1 MMLRKLFLFL
11 VMVFLL
17 VFNGQAYCQTS
28 FAILPMEVRGDVKP
42 EKVEGAMSN
51 LYQVLV
57 NSKKY
62 RIVDREHVKTVLSE
76 QSFQISGVTDKK
88 DTVKLGKLLNVD
100 KLVVTGIYMKS
111 ADQFAINLRVV
122 DVTTGQAEFYK
133 EISYLN
139 YTPADHGRFCASEII
154 AQYPLLGSIEVVIK
168 DIIIVNIGENQGL
181 KSGDCL
187 FVARKE
193 ILRGNDGEILFQEY
207 KRIGTL
213 EIINVDNTRSKAKLR
228 ALVNSGDLFAK
239 ADLVSPEPIPKKET
253 VVSQIPLLSN
263 VEKGKLILNDDM
275 ETVKYLSV
283 TNGQGES
290 YISGKLHLN
299 ALQRKAG
306 HAYCFYPQPFDRL
319 ENLIIEGE
327 IEFQETKNKYNK
339 VDIVIRSNSDYLLNN
354 SYLFYFN
361 NDGKYEVSLSINGKR
376 YPIIQLQSTPFLNRG
391 AVKNKFQI
399 VAYGPKFD
407 FYLNDNFI
415 SGFEHELLEKGTIG
429 FRAGW
434 GSYITVD
441 NIKVWEAI
449 KK

>member
-1 MMLRKLFLFL
+1 MLRKLFFFL
-11 VMVFLL
+11 VLVFLL
-17 VFNGQAYCQTS
+17 VLNGQAYCQTS

-42 EKVEGAMSN
+42 EKVDGAMSN

-62 RIVDREHVKTVLSE
+62 RIVDRDHVKAVLGE
-76 QSFQISGVTDKK
+76 QSFQLSGVTDNK
-88 DTVKLGKLLNVD
+88 DTVKLGKLLNVE
-100 KLVVTGIYMKS
+100 KLVATSIYMKS

-122 DVTTGQAEFYK
+122 DVTTGQTELYK
-133 EISYLN
+133 EITRLN
-139 YTPADHGRFCASEII
+139 YTPADHGRFCATEII
-154 AQYPLLGSIEVVIK
+154 AQYPLLGSIEGIIK
-168 DIIIVNIGENQGL
+168 DIVIVNIGESQGL
-181 KSGDCL
+181 KAGDRL

-193 ILRGNDGEILFQEY
+193 VLKGDNGEILFQEY
-207 KRIGTL
+207 KRIGIL
-213 EIINVDNTRSKAKLR
+213 EIINVDNTHSKTRLKS
-228 ALVNSGDLFAK
+228 LVNGGELFAK

-253 VVSQIPLLSN
+253 VVSPIPLLSN

-306 HAYCFYPQPFDRL
+306 HAYCFYPQPFDKL
-319 ENLIIEGE
+319 ENIIIDGE

-354 SYLFYFN
+354 SYLFFFN

-376 YPIIQLQSTPFLNRG
+376 YPIIPIQSTPYLNRG

-407 FYLNDNFI
+407 FYLNDNFVA
-415 SGFEHELLEKGTIG
+415 GFEYESLEKGAIG
-429 FRAGW
+429 FMANSS
-434 GSYITVD
+434 SYITVD
-441 NIKVWEAI
+441 NVNVWEAI

>member
-1 MMLRKLFLFL
+1 MLRNLFFFL
-11 VMVFLL
+11 VIVFLL
-17 VFNGQAYCQTS
+17 IFNGQAYCQTS
-28 FAILPMEVRGDVKP
+28 FAVLPMEVRGDVKP

-62 RIVDREHVKTVLSE
+62 RIVDREHVKTVLGE

-100 KLVVTGIYMKS
+100 KLIVTSIYMKN

-139 YTPADHGRFCASEII
+139 YTPASHGRFCASEII
-154 AQYPLLGSIEVVIK
+154 AQYPLLGIIEGVIK
-168 DIIIVNIGENQGL
+168 DIVIVNIGENQGL
-181 KSGDCL
+181 KSGDRL

-193 ILRGNDGEILFQEY
+193 VLKGNDGEILFQEY
-207 KRIGTL
+207 KRLGTL
-213 EIINVDNTRSKAKLR
+213 EIINVDNTRSKARLKSI
-228 ALVNSGDLFAK
+228 VNSGDLFAK
-239 ADLVSPEPIPKKET
+239 ADMVSPEPIPKKET
-253 VVSQIPLLSN
+253 VVSSIPLLNN
-263 VEKGKLILNDDM
+263 VEKGKLIFNDDM

-299 ALQRKAG
+299 SLQKKTG
-306 HAYCFYPQPFDRL
+306 HAYCFYPQPFDKL
-319 ENLIIEGE
+319 DNLIIDGE

-339 VDIVIRSNSDYLLNN
+339 VDIVIRSNSDYTLHN
-354 SYLFYFN
+354 SYLFFFN
-361 NDGKYEVSLSINGKR
+361 NDGKYSVDLSINGKR
-376 YPIIQLQSTPFLNRG
+376 YPIIPLQSTPYLNRG
-391 AVKNKFQI
+391 SARNKFQI

-415 SGFEHELLEKGTIG
+415 AGFEHELLEKGTAG
-429 FRAGW
+429 FMASW
-434 GSYITVD
+434 GSHITVD
-441 NIKVWEAI
+441 NIKIWEAI

>member
-1 MMLRKLFLFL
+1 MLRKLFLFL
-11 VMVFLL
+11 VMAFLL

-62 RIVDREHVKTVLSE
+62 RIVDRDHVKAVLGE
-76 QSFQISGVTDKK
+76 QSFQISGVTDNK

-100 KLVVTGIYMKS
+100 KLVITSIYMKS

-122 DVTTGQAEFYK
+122 DITTGQAEFYK
-133 EISYLN
+133 EISSLN

-154 AQYPLLGSIEVVIK
+154 AQYPLLGNIESVIK
-168 DIIIVNIGENQGL
+168 DIVIVNIGEGQGL
-181 KSGDCL
+181 KAGDRL

-193 ILRGNDGEILFQEY
+193 ILKGNSGETIFEEY

-213 EIINVDNTRSKAKLR
+213 EIITVDNTRSKARLKSV
-228 ALVNSGDLFAK
+228 VNSSESFVK

-253 VVSQIPLLSN
+253 VVSQVPLLIN

-275 ETVKYLSV
+275 EIIKYLSV
-283 TNGQGES
+283 SNGQGES
-290 YISGKLHLN
+290 YINGKLHLN
-299 ALQRKAG
+299 ALQRKTG
-306 HAYCFYPQPFDRL
+306 HAYCFYPQPFDKL
-319 ENLIIEGE
+319 ENLIMDGE

-339 VDIVIRSNSDYLLNN
+339 ADIVIRSNSDYLLNN
-354 SYLFYFN
+354 SYLFYIN
-361 NDGKYEVSLSINGKR
+361 NDGKFEVALSINGKR
-376 YPIIQLQSTPFLNRG
+376 YPIIPLQSTPYLNRG

-407 FYLNDNFI
+407 FYLNDNFVI
-415 SGFEHELLEKGTIG
+415 GFEHEALEKGTIG

-434 GSYITVD
+434 GGYITVD
-441 NIKVWEAI
+441 NVNIWEAI

>member
-1 MMLRKLFLFL
+1 MIRKSFFFLI
-11 VMVFLL
+11 MVFLL

-42 EKVEGAMSN
+42 EKVEGALSN

-62 RIVDREHVKTVLSE
+62 RIVDRDHVKTVLGE
-76 QSFQISGVTDKK
+76 QSFQISGVTDNK
-88 DTVKLGKLLNVD
+88 DTVKLGKLLNVE

-111 ADQFAINLRVV
+111 ADQLAINLRII
-122 DVTTGQAEFYK
+122 DISTGQAEFYK

-139 YTPADHGRFCASEII
+139 YSPADHGRFCASEII
-154 AQYPLLGSIEVVIK
+154 AQYPLLGNIEGVLK
-168 DIIIVNIGENQGL
+168 DIVIVNIGESQGL
-181 KSGDCL
+181 KAGDRL

-193 ILRGNDGEILFQEY
+193 VLRGNNGEILFQEY

-213 EIINVDNTRSKAKLR
+213 EISNVDNTRSKARLKS
-228 ALVNSGDLFAK
+228 LVNTTESFAK

-253 VVSQIPLLSN
+253 VVSSIPLLSK
-263 VEKGKLILNDDM
+263 VAKGKLILNDDM
-275 ETVKYLSV
+275 ETAKYLSV

-290 YISGKLHLN
+290 YISGKLHIN

-306 HAYCFYPQPFDRL
+306 HAYCFYPQPFDQL
-319 ENLIIEGE
+319 ENFIVEGE

-339 VDIVIRSNSDYLLNN
+339 VDIVVRSNNDYLLNN

-361 NDGKYEVSLSINGKR
+361 NDGKYEIAFSINGKR
-376 YPIIQLQSTPFLNRG
+376 YPVIPLQSTPYLNRG
-391 AVKNKFQI
+391 ASKNKFQI

-415 SGFEHELLEKGTIG
+415 IGFEHESLVKGTIG

-441 NIKVWEAI
+441 NVKVWEAI
-449 KK
+449 